1 LPPLS
6 SPKNGPPQIIDWS
19 LKDSLD
25 TVIYILQEE
34 DTESQSRRLKNQRI
48 LTTAYPQKSS
58 ENLSQRPIIHRPQR
72 SQKASLL
79 EFGCHHVHSREN
91 HEVQAVDL
99 YLDWSTLRALSLRL
113 KILQARK
120 IAPRFLGRTWE
131 VGLDDWWLKKLL
143 FIRLKASHAGQRTNG
158 YCTPAFKVAGEE
170 SSSTAQLTKRITH

>member
-19 LKDSLD
+19 LKDSLK

-131 VGLDDWWLKKLL
+131 VGLDDLVVKKTA
-143 FIRLKASHAGQRTNG
+143 FYQAKGQSRWSKN
-158 YCTPAFKVAGEE
+158 
-170 SSSTAQLTKRITH
+170 QRILYPSLQGCR